1 MKDKKETGRRCVTY
15 FHSER
20 HLLFA
25 VAKQSEK
32 AVVCVKNYFLRLQ
45 NGQHSDIF
53 LANCSEIDKKFP
65 LNSQIA

>member
-1 MKDKKETGRRCVTY
+1 MQQQYNSEGKKKTGRRYVTY

-32 AVVCVKNYFLRLQ
+32 AVVCVKNCFLRL
-45 NGQHSDIF
+45 
-53 LANCSEIDKKFP
+53 
-65 LNSQIA
+65 